1 MIVLL
6 TPIALFV
13 GYLVIRIELR
23 RSRVRH
29 LPRAASDH
37 VTNRTC
43 TPLLCLFTTF
53 RPGDYKIPVSIYYQ
67 VVTGVNP
74 AGDAEDTFPQ

>member
-23 RSRVRH
+23 RSLVRH

-67 VVTGVNP
+67 VGGV
-74 AGDAEDTFPQ
+74 AQW